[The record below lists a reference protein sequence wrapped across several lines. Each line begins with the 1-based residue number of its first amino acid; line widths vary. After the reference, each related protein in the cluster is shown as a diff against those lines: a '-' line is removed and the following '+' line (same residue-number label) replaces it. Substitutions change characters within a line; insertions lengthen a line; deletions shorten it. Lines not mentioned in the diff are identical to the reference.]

1 MLVALDGVS
10 NFRAVSASLPG
21 LYRSAAL
28 DSATDA
34 AAAYILDGARIRTII
49 DLRNE
54 DEIFRA
60 QRRASRVGRLLTAAY
75 NNGAAVGA
83 GKLASEGCGVLRRY
97 HVPVYENVDG
107 FFEEVERRLRPAK
120 RAEALL
126 YKSFDT
132 KKLSRL
138 LYDEVSRGR
147 QQLLYTAML
156 RANTAAWGRAL
167 TLAADRRREGG
178 VLIHCAQGKDRTGVL
193 AALMQHA
200 AGDDRA
206 SIVESYAASEELL
219 AAANAN
225 AESTRE
231 ANEAAPGADAAEVGR
246 GVDWSAIRGSPPEA
260 MDETFAWIRYEYGAI
275 DTFLASVGCGEEWRR
290 TLLR

>member
-1 MLVALDGVS
+1 MLVALDGVG
-10 NFRAVSASLPG
+10 NFRPVSASLPG

-49 DLRNE
+49 DLRNN

-83 GKLASEGCGVLRRY
+83 GELASEGCGVLRRY
-97 HVPVYENVDG
+97 HVPVYESVDG
-107 FFEEVERRLRPAK
+107 FFDEVERRLHPAK

-132 KKLSRL
+132 KKLNRL
-138 LYDEVSRGR
+138 LYNEVSRGR

-167 TLAADRRREGG
+167 ALAADRREGG

-225 AESTRE
+225 AESARE
-231 ANEAAPGADAAEVGR
+231 ANEAAPNAEAAEVGR

-260 MDETFAWIRYEYGAI
+260 MDETFAWIRQEYGAI